1 MSTPDDH
8 PQTAPDD
15 TAFNEIIRHY
25 MASIEQQVEQTR
37 QTLKNEILP
46 AFLPYGVANI
56 EVAYSGYGD
65 SGAIDGV
72 QYRDKAGLRVDRNTL
87 PGTLTEKLETAV
99 YSFLPAGFENNEG
112 GQGTVLIDLQARKIT
127 LQHGQ
132 NEVVSHDTVRE
143 WEV

>member
-1 MSTPDDH
+1 MSKPDDE
-8 PQTAPDD
+8 PQAPSDD
-15 TAFNEIIRHY
+15 TPFTEILQHH
-25 MASIEQQVEQTR
+25 MASIERQVEEAR
-37 QTLKNEILP
+37 RTLAVEVIP
-46 AFLPYGVANI
+46 ALLACGVANI

-72 QYRDKAGLRVDRNTL
+72 QFRDKAGLRVDRNTL

-112 GQGTVLIDLQARKIT
+112 GQGTVLIDLLARKIT
-127 LQHGQ
+127 LQHQ
-132 NEVVSHDTVRE
+132 ENEVVSNDSTRE

>member
-1 MSTPDDH
+1 MSKPEDEPHAKTI
-8 PQTAPDD
+8 D
-15 TAFNEIIRHY
+15 TELNEILQHY
-25 MASIEQQVEQTR
+25 MASIERQVEEAR
-37 QTLKNEILP
+37 RTLAVEVIP
-46 AFLPYGVANI
+46 ALLACGVANI

-72 QYRDKAGLRVDRNTL
+72 QFRDKAGLRVDRNTL

-112 GQGTVLIDLQARKIT
+112 GQGTVLIDLLARKIT
-127 LQHGQ
+127 LQHQ
-132 NEVVSHDTVRE
+132 ENEVVSNDSTRE